1 MEIAIIIPALN
12 EEESLPTVLREL
24 PDGLITRTI
33 VVDNGSSDRTAE
45 VAEAAG
51 AQVVREQRLGYGYA
65 CAAGAAAALDADV
78 LVFMDGDGSDDP
90 GQIESILEPME
101 RDEADLVLGTR
112 TLGSEAEGTFLPHQR
127 LGNAMVSSL
136 VRFLYGQRIADLPPL
151 KAIRV
156 PVLQSLDMKEMTY
169 GWTVEMIVKCLRRG
183 YRIAEVPAT
192 ARPRLG
198 GRSKVSG
205 TVKGSALAAYHLTG
219 TTFKYARKEVK
230 GERGAVAEDLPREL
244 YVEVTNRCNSRCRTC
259 IRTYRALEPAR
270 DLEFAEF
277 TYIVDQ
283 FPRLDRVVL
292 HGIGEPLLNEELPR
306 MIRYVKDLH
315 PGVHVLFNSNGMLLD
330 QQWQRELIG
339 AGLDELRI
347 SLDAATPETY
357 QAVRG
362 VDGFAGVVNNLR
374 RYSTLVNRGN
384 GPRPSLW
391 FTASRTNIRELPDMV
406 GLAARLDV
414 SEVHVQRLVL
424 FDEGLAQLEQSIHGT
439 LGPETDAILAD
450 ASERAESLGI
460 SLGASGLV
468 SPEESLSEAGPES
481 KPWSLCH
488 RPWTTTYITA
498 NGNVLPCCIS
508 PFAAVDYAGLIA
520 GNVFQAPFAKIWNGA
535 KSVDRRAAMG
545 TADPVHPCERCGVYW
560 SL

>member
-1 MEIAIIIPALN
+1 MQVAVIIPALN

-24 PDGLITRTI
+24 PDRLITRTI

-51 AQVVREQRLGYGYA
+51 AHVVREQRLGYGYA

-90 GQIESILEPME
+90 GQIKSILEPVE
-101 RDEADLVLGTR
+101 RDEADLVLGAR
-112 TLGSEAEGTFLPHQR
+112 NVEPEGEGAFLPHQR
-127 LGNAMVSSL
+127 LGNTLVSSL
-136 VRFLYGQRIADLPPL
+136 VRRLYGQRISDLPPL
-151 KAIRV
+151 KAIRA
-156 PVLQSLDMKEMTY
+156 PVLRSLDMKEMTY
-169 GWTVEMIVKCLRRG
+169 GWTVEMIVKCLRQG
-183 YRIAEVPAT
+183 YRVAEVPAT
-192 ARPRLG
+192 VRPRLG

-205 TVKGSALAAYHLTG
+205 TAKGTVLAAYHLVG
-219 TTFKYARKEVK
+219 TTLKYARGSVWPD
-230 GERGAVAEDLPREL
+230 RGPVADELPRDL

-259 IRTYRALEPAR
+259 IRTYRTLEPAR
-270 DLEFAEF
+270 DLKFAEF
-277 TYIVDQ
+277 MHIVGQ
-283 FPRLDRVVL
+283 FPRIDRVVL

-315 PGVHVLFNSNGMLLD
+315 PGVHVLFNSNAMLLD
-330 QQWQRELIG
+330 QQWQRELVD

-357 QAVRG
+357 QAIRG

-374 RYSTLVNRGN
+374 LYSTLVNRGN
-384 GPRPSLW
+384 GPGPSLW
-391 FTASRTNIRELPDMV
+391 FTASRSNIHELPDLV
-406 GLAARLDV
+406 DLAARLSV

-424 FDEGLAQLEQSIHGT
+424 FDDGLARLEESLHGT
-439 LGPETDAILAD
+439 LGPEAEAFLTDASNRAD
-450 ASERAESLGI
+450 ALGI
-460 SLGASGLV
+460 SLSASGLA
-468 SPEESLSEAGPES
+468 SPQESLSEERADMR
-481 KPWSLCH
+481 PWARCH

-508 PFAAVDYAGLIA
+508 PFAATDYAGLIA
-520 GNVFQAPFAKIWNGA
+520 GNVFQAPFVKIWNGA
-535 KSVDRRAAMG
+535 KNVDRRAAMH
-545 TADPVHPCERCGVYW
+545 TAAPVHPCEQCGVSW